1 VTNSE
6 SEADMKKTGFEN
18 GRVVPTSRGGL
29 HSSWPDAPNQERFR
43 QAWLYPVLRTG
54 QADSAMKT
62 YLDSV
67 MQQEYKRRAS
77 IAQRMAALAKSVK

>member
-1 VTNSE
+1 
-6 SEADMKKTGFEN
+6 MKKFGFES

-29 HSSWPDAPNQERFR
+29 HSSWPDAPNEAKQRDCKI
-43 QAWLYPVLRTG
+43 YPILRTG
-54 QADSAMKT
+54 QGDSMMKT
-62 YLDSV
+62 YLESV